1 MTIYALSSGP
11 GKFTYP
17 NGEVVIAKFKNGK
30 ANKVISRDTSV
41 KDKADKKK
49 ELASMIDDAKRICR
63 DLGFSEGTDK
73 FTDCSLDL
81 YKQAVE
87 IAAKQKD

>member
-49 ELASMIDDAKRICR
+49 N
-63 DLGFSEGTDK
+63 
-73 FTDCSLDL
+73 
-81 YKQAVE
+81 
-87 IAAKQKD
+87 